1 MRSQRINEIT
11 IAGAARNCARTL
23 EAAVLLISNAF
34 GIARTVKWIVVE
46 SDSDDKTRRVLA
58 DIQASRA
65 GFKFHSLGKLRD
77 VIPARTERI
86 AHCRNIYLQEF
97 LFSPEYACSD
107 YLVVADL
114 DGVNSLLTA
123 DGVESCFIRND
134 WSAVFANQLGPYYDI
149 WALRHSL
156 WCPDDCW
163 REVDKMTSNSISYS
177 QATWKK
183 VWSRMITVDRDWR
196 WIEVESAFGGLGIY
210 TRSALSGASYNGYT
224 SEHSTVFQNQV
235 CEHVSVNEKIVRAGG
250 KLFINPSLINDDFN
264 EHNFHLKSSKNGH
277 SHPANLITPTGATDK
292 ISRARA

>member
-1 MRSQRINEIT
+1 MRPQKINEIT
-11 IAGAARNCARTL
+11 IAGVARNCARTL
-23 EAAVLLISNAF
+23 EAAVQSISNAF
-34 GIARTVKWIVVE
+34 RIAHAVKWIVVE
-46 SDSDDKTRRVLA
+46 SDSDDETRRVLA

-65 GFKFHSLGKLRD
+65 GFEFHSLGKLRD

-97 LFSPEYACSD
+97 LFSPEYARSD

-114 DGVNSLLTA
+114 DGVNALLTA

-149 WALRHSL
+149 WALRHPL

-163 REVDKMTSNSISYS
+163 REAEKMTSNSISYS
-177 QATWKK
+177 QATWEK
-183 VWSRMITVDRDWR
+183 VSSRMVTVERDWR

-210 TRSALSGASYNGYT
+210 TRLALSGASYNGYT
-224 SEHSTVFQNQV
+224 SKHSTVFQNQV

-250 KLFINPSLINDDFN
+250 KLFINPSLINGDFN
-264 EHNFHLKSSKNGH
+264 EHNLHVKSSKNGH
-277 SHPANLITPTGATDK
+277 PHRSNLTPTGATAK